1 MNIITVKTSKPM
13 KANASNKVAILL
25 YLSSFLRIS
34 VANGKNT
41 NGNASKEYML
51 PNQVNIVPNQTNP
64 FNIISTSTTVLIF

>member
-13 KANASNKVAILL
+13 KANTSNTVAILL

-34 VANGKNT
+34 VANGRNT

-51 PNQVNIVPNQTNP
+51 PN
-64 FNIISTSTTVLIF
+64 